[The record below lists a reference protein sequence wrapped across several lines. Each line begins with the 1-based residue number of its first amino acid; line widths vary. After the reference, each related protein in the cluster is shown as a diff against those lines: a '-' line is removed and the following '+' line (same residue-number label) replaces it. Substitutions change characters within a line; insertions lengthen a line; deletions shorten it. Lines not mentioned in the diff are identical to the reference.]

1 MDIQVWYIL
10 GLQHITS
17 IYKVIEVHNITK
29 QFNITWIFMQQ
40 QQNTNIKQYKLQKY
54 KSIKYFNLTCV

>member
-10 GLQHITS
+10 GLQLITS
-17 IYKVIEVHNITK
+17 VFKLIEVLNITK

-40 QQNTNIKQYKLQKY
+40 QKY
-54 KSIKYFNLTCV
+54 KYETV